1 MGYIAVAMTC
11 WFSAIAAERLTSQ
24 SAKDNRDTAQ
34 AEEPS
39 LSVQRSLYWHA
50 LNHNSY

>member
-11 WFSAIAAERLTSQ
+11 WFSAIAAERLTSHP
-24 SAKDNRDTAQ
+24 AKGHRGTAQ
-34 AEEPS
+34 ADDSS
-39 LSVQRSLYWHA
+39 LTVQRSLYWHA

>member
-11 WFSAIAAERLTSQ
+11 WVSAIAAERLTSYP
-24 SAKDNRDTAQ
+24 AKNNRGTAQ
-34 AEEPS
+34 ADDSS
-39 LSVQRSLYWHA
+39 LTLLRSLYWHA